1 MRGGSY
7 HSINHEIQAE
17 RSSRRAGRDSFSL
30 GAVPIILNLEKP
42 LEVKKF
48 VTALIVAVMLLTL
61 ASCSKSTEETTN
73 LNQPARG
80 NAANQSTANTAN
92 TSSASKR
99 YDVVFALK
107 GARRP
112 SDSKIA
118 EQQREYVN
126 IIIPNYI
133 KSEEYNML
141 NLDQKFKDVEN
152 LGLKD
157 DERVYVI
164 TLAAPQGKKIEK
176 GSYQAYGDEK
186 PIESIPADEGFAIIS
201 RYDAAG
207 AKRTTGTVNVTAA
220 DQRLVMVF
228 FKNLGD
234 TLGLKDISY
243 GAPYKN

>member
-1 MRGGSY
+1 MK
-7 HSINHEIQAE
+7 
-17 RSSRRAGRDSFSL
+17 
-30 GAVPIILNLEKP
+30 KP
-42 LEVKKF
+42 
-48 VTALIVAVMLLTL
+48 VTALLAATMLLAL
-61 ASCSKSTEETTN
+61 VSCSKSKEEAAN
-73 LNQPARG
+73 SNQPAQG
-80 NAANQSTANTAN
+80 NAANQSTANTAA
-92 TSSASKR
+92 ASKR

-107 GARRP
+107 GARQP
-112 SDSKIA
+112 SDNKIA

-126 IIIPNYI
+126 IFIPNYV
-133 KSEEYNML
+133 KSEEYNTL

-176 GSYQAYGDEK
+176 GSYQAYGDDK
-186 PIESIPADEGFAIIS
+186 PIESIPANEGFAIIS

-207 AKRTTGTVNVTAA
+207 AKRTTGTVNVTVA
-220 DQRLVMVF
+220 DQRLVMVL

-234 TLGLKDISY
+234 TLGLQDISY